1 MKRPV
6 ITFVAVALLALVAE
20 RPALSRQA
28 ASQRPKFGTSTA
40 AVLVDVVVRDKKG
53 KPVSGLTAEDFQVFE
68 DGVPQKII
76 SCDASGL
83 LAPMAQPMRAG
94 PGRAGRV
101 WPAGT
106 AASRPTR
113 RRTDRGRARLRLVD
127 RAVARR
133 SL

>member
-1 MKRPV
+1 MLKRPV
-6 ITFVAVALLALVAE
+6 ITFVVVALLALVAE

-28 ASQRPKFGTSTA
+28 PSQRPKFGTSTA

-83 LAPMAQPMRAG
+83 LAPMAEPVPPR
-94 PGRAGRV
+94 
-101 WPAGT
+101 
-106 AASRPTR
+106 STR
-113 RRTDRGRARLRLVD
+113 RS
-127 RAVARR
+127 R
-133 SL
+133 SAWSTR